1 MGTMEQQDYLLE
13 QLFACSEEL
22 ERLHEQMCAEGRS
35 PEAMTAEERRQL
47 QDIQHRVETYDLQL
61 DEFRKEQRT
70 AELSSARR
78 LRGMRI

>member
-1 MGTMEQQDYLLE
+1 MSTTEQQDYLLE

-35 PEAMTAEERRQL
+35 PEVMTVEERQQL
-47 QDIQHRVETYDLQL
+47 QDIQRRVETYDLQI

-70 AELSSARR
+70 AELPSARR